1 MNPYIPELWDLE
13 WEKLFSQQSPFEKLV
28 GVKRMR
34 KLSISKPEVVHARLC
49 SLQVCVPKN
58 YTDKQATDFANQSHP
73 TGINSQWVMRKKGN
87 PDLQGDPERAQ
98 CSERKDY
105 CHIIFDC

>member
-1 MNPYIPELWDLE
+1 MKAYIPELWDRE
-13 WEKLFSQQSPFEKLV
+13 WEKLFSEQSPFEKLV
-28 GVKRMR
+28 GGARMK